1 MQTEST
7 SNCEMKTAQKS
18 RSGLTDAASV
28 NSAQTGNKN
37 FSENGVLIVNAD
49 DWGRDVQ
56 TTDRML
62 ECLLHRSVSSVSA
75 MVFMADSERA
85 ANLASEHKVDAG
97 LHLNLSLP
105 FSSPTCPA
113 NIREQQRKLVVYLTR
128 HPMARVI
135 FNPWLAKAFEYV
147 VKAQFEEFARVF
159 GELPERI
166 DGHHHLHLSA
176 NVLLKGLLPKG
187 TLVRRNFSFLPGEK
201 SLLNRLYRRAI
212 DSKLANRHRMVDY
225 LFPLSPLEPHGR
237 LARIRTL
244 AQTKA
249 VEIETHPVNSDEYEF
264 LTGDGVVQWANEVPI
279 AQGFLMPLNGKQF
292 AHEVEN

>member
-7 SNCEMKTAQKS
+7 SNYEMKTAQKS
-18 RSGLTDAASV
+18 RSGLTDTASV
-28 NSAQTGNKN
+28 NS
-37 FSENGVLIVNAD
+37 D

-128 HPMARVI
+128 HPLARVI

-159 GELPERI
+159 
-166 DGHHHLHLSA
+166 
-176 NVLLKGLLPKG
+176 
-187 TLVRRNFSFLPGEK
+187 
-201 SLLNRLYRRAI
+201 
-212 DSKLANRHRMVDY
+212 
-225 LFPLSPLEPHGR
+225 
-237 LARIRTL
+237 
-244 AQTKA
+244 
-249 VEIETHPVNSDEYEF
+249 
-264 LTGDGVVQWANEVPI
+264 
-279 AQGFLMPLNGKQF
+279 
-292 AHEVEN
+292 